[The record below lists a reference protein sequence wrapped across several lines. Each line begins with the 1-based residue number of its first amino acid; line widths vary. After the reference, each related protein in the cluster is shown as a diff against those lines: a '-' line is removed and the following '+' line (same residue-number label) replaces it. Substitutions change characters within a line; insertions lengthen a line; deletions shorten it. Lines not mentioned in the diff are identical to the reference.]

1 VLPDLPSVRLYR
13 QGRHYF
19 NVLEAKGLSGGG
31 SSPYETIVCAFG
43 PRKQKL
49 RCEMEYS
56 KAAHR
61 FPMIVRK
68 YRLQQSISQQML
80 AEAAGIDRTY
90 VGLIERGLRKPTL
103 DVAERISA
111 ALGKSLSSMI
121 TEAEQREVGPSEP

>member
-1 VLPDLPSVRLYR
+1 
-13 QGRHYF
+13 
-19 NVLEAKGLSGGG
+19 
-31 SSPYETIVCAFG
+31 
-43 PRKQKL
+43 
-49 RCEMEYS
+49 MEYS